1 MVSFFY
7 YNKYMEYYSLNQYL
21 KDTYGKKVYKLAI
34 DAGFSCPNRDGSI
47 GHGGCIF
54 CSGMGSGDFA
64 GNRSTSITAQIEA
77 GKARVESKMPLSSKS
92 GDSSH
97 TPDGSYIAYF
107 QAYTNTYAPV
117 DILRSRYMEAINHPD
132 IVGLAIAT
140 RPDCL
145 DDHILELIDEINHIK
160 PVWIELGLQTIHP
173 ATATYIRR
181 GYELSVYDDAVA
193 RLSALG
199 IHIVT
204 HVILGLP
211 GEDRDMML
219 SSVKH
224 VASLAKSLA
233 NPDIPHQFGIKL
245 QLLHVIEGTDLAS
258 DYKAGLFDTLTLE
271 EYTDIVVSC
280 LKELPPDMVV
290 HRITGDGA
298 KKTLLAPLW
307 SADKKRVLNT
317 LNAAIRNAK

>member
-64 GNRSTSITAQIEA
+64 GNRSTSITAQIEE
-77 GKARVESKMPLSSKS
+77 GKAKVEAKMPSALQT
-92 GDSSH
+92 GD
-97 TPDGSYIAYF
+97 TANTLAGSYIAYF

-117 DILRSRYMEAINHPD
+117 DILRSRYLEAINHPD

-173 ATATYIRR
+173 ATAAYIRR
-181 GYELSVYDDAVA
+181 GYDLSVYDNAIA
-193 RLSALG
+193 KLSNLS
-199 IHIVT
+199 IHVVT

-211 GEDRDMML
+211 GEDKDMML

-258 DYKAGLFDTLTLE
+258 DYKARLFDTLTLE

-280 LKELPPDMVV
+280 LKELPSDMVV

-307 SADKKRVLNT
+307 SADKKRVLNA
-317 LNAAIRNAK
+317 LNKAIRDAL